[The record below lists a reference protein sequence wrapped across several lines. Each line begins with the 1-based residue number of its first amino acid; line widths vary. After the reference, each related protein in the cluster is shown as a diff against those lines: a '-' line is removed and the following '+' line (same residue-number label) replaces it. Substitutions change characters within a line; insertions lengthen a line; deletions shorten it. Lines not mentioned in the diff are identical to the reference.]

1 MRVGYFLSSEEFG
14 PAELLDQARM
24 AEQAGFHGFWISDH
38 FHPWSEAQGQ
48 SPFVWSMVG
57 ALSQAT
63 TLPVTTS
70 VTCPTVRLHPAVVA
84 QAVATSAVLH
94 GGRFQLGVG
103 TGEALNEHIFG
114 DPWPE
119 AEVRLERLEE
129 AVELMRKLWAGGFVN
144 HRGKHYTVQNA
155 RIYTL
160 PDQPP
165 KVYVSGFGRR
175 SVELAARIG
184 DGYISTKPDP
194 ALVRRFREHG
204 GDGKPTQAGFKACYA
219 ADVEQ
224 ATKIAYERWRSDAL
238 PGELNQVLPSPR
250 HFEQVG
256 KLVTADMVTG
266 LFALGPDPHRMLS
279 MIKQFQQAGYD
290 EVYVTN
296 IGPYYR
302 EFFELFSREVL
313 PALGS

>member
-290 EVYVTN
+290 EVYVAN